1 MKAMLKFTLL
11 LLAGCF
17 MFSFSGK
24 EVKTM
29 VIKTTTVCEMCKDRI
44 ERELVFTKGVKEVKV
59 DLEKNL
65 ITVKYRTD
73 KVTPEKIRTAVSQLG
88 YWADDVPADEAAFKK
103 LPDCCQKEGCG
114 KKG

>member
-1 MKAMLKFTLL
+1 MKATLKLSLFVLV
-11 LLAGCF
+11 GFF
-17 MFSFSGK
+17 MFSFTGK

-29 VIKTTTVCEMCKDRI
+29 EIKTTTVCEMCKERI

-59 DLEKNL
+59 DLEKNI

-73 KVTPEKIRTAVSQLG
+73 KVSPENIRKAVSKMG
-88 YWADDVPADEAAFKK
+88 YWADDVPADEEAFKK
-103 LPDCCQKEGCG
+103 LPECCQKEGCG